1 MKETKTTNSEN
12 ENADFTL
19 YDNLDVLLIY
29 LIADIVVSYHLTL
42 KMIASVFAALSR

>member
-12 ENADFTL
+12 ENADITL
-19 YDNLDVLLIY
+19 NDNLDVL